1 MKNAFPTELFFRA
14 IVPGRIFRLRKKG
27 RLANDEKS
35 DDLCSSPI
43 RYAVMIV
50 LASVAL
56 SADGYIDDSSPE
68 RLVLSHEADWQEVR
82 RLRAECDA
90 VLIGA
95 ETVRKDNP
103 SLRTKDEPLKAMR
116 RARHLPDD
124 PVKVTVSRSGNLDPR
139 SRFFTQGTSEKIVI
153 VGRDAPQTNIDR
165 LRTVATVVR
174 TKNDDASADEI
185 VGILEQRGIRKMMI
199 EGGCRILTMFLTE
212 DRVDLLR
219 IAVAPF
225 FVGDPQAPRFVE
237 GGRFP
242 FGPAR
247 RMDVVRVERVGDM
260 TVTEY
265 ALNARSADRAY
276 LQRTIDLARMCPPSE
291 TAYSVGALIVTPDKR
306 LFTGYSRE
314 TAPDNHAEEEAILK
328 AIRAGVSLKGSVIYS
343 SMEPCSSRKSK
354 PLPCCELIIRHQMV
368 RVVFATYEPDRFVNC
383 CGAQRLDEAGI
394 EVTVLNELASE
405 AIRANGHILDEGR
418 SRP

>member
-1 MKNAFPTELFFRA
+1 
-14 IVPGRIFRLRKKG
+14 
-27 RLANDEKS
+27 
-35 DDLCSSPI
+35 
-43 RYAVMIV
+43 MIT

-90 VLIGA
+90 VLVGA

-103 SLRTKDEPLKAMR
+103 SLRTKDEPLKTMR
-116 RARHLPDD
+116 KARNLPDD

-153 VGRDAPQTNIDR
+153 VGKHAPQANIDR
-165 LRTVATVVR
+165 LRPVATVVR
-174 TKNDDASADEI
+174 TDNDCVSAAEI
-185 VGILEQRGIRKMMI
+185 IGILEQRGVGSLMI
-199 EGGCRILTMFLTE
+199 EGGSRILTLFLTE
-212 DRVDLLR
+212 DKVDLLR

-225 FVGDPQAPRFVE
+225 FVGDPRAPRFVE

-247 RMDVVRVERVGDM
+247 RMEVVRVARVGDM

-265 ALNARSADRAY
+265 ALNARAADRAY
-276 LQRTIDLARMCPPSE
+276 LRRTIDLARMCPPSE
-291 TAYSVGALIVTPDKR
+291 TAYSVGALIVTPDGR
-306 LFTGYSRE
+306 QFTGYSRE
-314 TAPDNHAEEEAILK
+314 TAPDNHAEEEAMLK
-328 AIRAGVSLKGSVIYS
+328 ALRAGAPLKGCVIYS

-354 PLPCCELIIRHQMV
+354 PLPCSELIIRHEMA
-368 RVVFATYEPDRFVNC
+368 RVVFAAYEPDRFVNC
-383 CGAQRLDEAGI
+383 CGERKLTEAGI
-394 EVTVLNELASE
+394 EVTVLDELSSE
-405 AIRANGHILDEGR
+405 ALRVNRHILGDR
-418 SRP
+418 